1 VTDEPLFDFA
11 VPDDLLRDAVA
22 QARDPDVIADIA
34 VMPGTGEGKPPSLV
48 GIMRTSGYSPL
59 VLMTAAA
66 IVPGTFGNGIN
77 LIGRNLQDSFHIS
90 NASLGA
96 VAFVAQVAQLL
107 WAVPLALWADRGSR
121 KVVAAISLLIFAGF
135 GACMAL
141 SPNVWAFAFLYL
153 GASVGFGVNNTVH
166 NSYLADAY
174 PVEGRGRVFSWHQLS
189 DPLSQTIGI
198 LIFGFVVTVAHSWR
212 YGLLIAL
219 VGIPIGFA
227 LFTLREP
234 EKGANE
240 SSHILKASGMDLQS
254 QQETAPRV
262 LLGSAMTRLLRIRS
276 LYYELVAVA
285 ILGFAGTG
293 APLFGN
299 LFFIDKFHLDTAS
312 RSEVYAIIG
321 LAAFLGLPLAYVF
334 GDRFFRRAPQRP
346 LVIAGFCM
354 MAYGCL
360 FVASFYV
367 PKLWMVV
374 VLQFLANASVSPL
387 AICIFLTLAATAPPE
402 MRTIC
407 FAMFGV
413 YSLVFGGFA
422 GSVVLGAV
430 SDAVG
435 GLHGIIVALS
445 IIAPVCLVGGV
456 LSIIGSRSVRRD
468 ITLVIEDVI
477 ERYTEGKRRQG
488 GGEIPALQVHN
499 LDFYYG
505 TNQVLFDMNLEVA
518 QGEMVAL
525 LGTNGAGKSTLLRAV
540 SGLSHPH
547 RGVIRIFGANCTFL
561 EPEQIIDQGV
571 ALLVGGKMTF
581 GGLTVRD
588 NLRIGGHTLRR
599 DRARAASA
607 VHEALEVFPELAA
620 RFDQPAGTL
629 SGGEQQMLALARVM
643 MTRPRLLM
651 IDELALGLAPMTVE
665 RLMGMVR
672 RINSE
677 GTTVILVEQSVNRAM
692 SLAERCFF
700 MERGELRFSG
710 PTAELLQRDDLLRPV
725 FLGSAATGLA

>member
-1 VTDEPLFDFA
+1 VIDEPLFDFA
-11 VPDDLLRDAVA
+11 VPDDLLREAVA
-22 QARDPDVIADIA
+22 QARDPGAIADIA
-34 VMPGTGEGKPPSLV
+34 VMPGTGEGKPPSLL
-48 GIMRTSGYSPL
+48 GILRSSGYAPL

-66 IVPGTFGNGIN
+66 LVPGTFGNGIN

-121 KVVAAISLLIFAGF
+121 KLVAGISLLIFAVF
-135 GACMAL
+135 GAFMAV

-166 NSYLADAY
+166 NSYLSDAY

-189 DPLSQTIGI
+189 DPISQTVGI

-212 YGLLIAL
+212 YGLLVAL
-219 VGIPIGFA
+219 AGIPMGFA

-254 QQETAPRV
+254 QQEAAPRV
-262 LLGSAMTRLLRIRS
+262 LLGSAVTRLLRIRS
-276 LYYELVAVA
+276 LYFELVAVA

-299 LFFIDKFHLDTAS
+299 LFFIDKFHLDTAG

-346 LVIAGFCM
+346 LVIAGICM

-360 FVASFYV
+360 FVASLYV

-477 ERYTEGKRRQG
+477 ERYGEGKRRQG
-488 GGEIPALQVHN
+488 GGAIPALQVHN

-505 TNQVLFDMNLEVA
+505 TNQVLFGLNLEVA

-540 SGLSHPH
+540 SGLGHPH
-547 RGVIRIFGANCTFL
+547 RGVVRIFGANCTYL

-571 ALLVGGKMTF
+571 ALLEGGKMTF
-581 GGLTVRD
+581 PGLTVRD
-588 NLRIGGHTLRR
+588 NLRIGGHTLRG
-599 DRARAASA
+599 DRARASA
-607 VHEALEVFPELAA
+607 VSEALEVFPELAA
-620 RFDQPAGTL
+620 RIDQPAGTL
-629 SGGEQQMLALARVM
+629 SGGEQQMLALARVV

-651 IDELALGLAPMTVE
+651 IDELALGLAPLTVE

-677 GTTVILVEQSVNRAM
+677 GTTVVLVEQSVNRAM

-700 MERGELRFSG
+700 IERGEIRFDG
-710 PTAELLQRDDLLRPV
+710 PTAELLLRDDLLRPV
-725 FLGSAATGLA
+725 FLGTASTGLG